1 MLNTMRKVINIF
13 FATVLTFAL
22 WSCSEDIMDKINK
35 DVNDPTE
42 IASKLIITDAMT
54 STAFSVIGS
63 DLAFYASVYM
73 EHNVGV
79 YGQFYNAEIRS
90 GEPTSSTTYD
100 NNWGTMYNTLYNL
113 KVVIDKCSD
122 GGSEAGN
129 FQTLGIAQI
138 LSAYNLATLTDLMG
152 DVPWSEAL
160 KPGILFTPK
169 LDNQQDIYTAV
180 FKFLDDAIVNLD
192 KVSVYPSLGAQDL
205 IYVGK
210 TPDVETASWKKFA
223 YGLKARYTMR
233 LSLKTPNYSDVIA
246 FADQSFT
253 SSAEQA
259 QFNYNGATTKSPFA
273 VIFTDRN
280 YFGASQ
286 SLHNKL
292 VDRSDPR
299 DAKFFKAHPKSGST
313 DIVFAPNGNPIQ
325 VQDKFS
331 ISAISNITAPT
342 YLLSYH
348 EIQFL
353 KAEAYARS
361 GSLANADTSLRK
373 AVTAAFGKVNIG
385 LSSARALTYFNTQ
398 VRPKFTSDPLSE
410 IMNQKYLCF
419 FEEESVEAYN
429 DYRRLKAMG
438 NNVIILAN
446 AKNATQFPLR
456 FTYGAADVTTNKNV
470 RDAYGD
476 GTYVYTENV
485 WWAGGTR

>member
-13 FATVLTFAL
+13 SAIVLTFAL
-22 WSCSEDIMDKINK
+22 WSCSEDIMDKINT
-35 DVNDPTE
+35 DVNDPTV
-42 IASKLIITDAMT
+42 IASRLIITDAMT

-90 GEPTSSTTYD
+90 GEPISSTTYD
-100 NNWGTMYNTLYNL
+100 NNWSTIYNTLYNL

-122 GGSEAGN
+122 GGAEAGN
-129 FQTLGIAQI
+129 YGTLGIAQI

-152 DVPWSEAL
+152 DVPWTEAL
-160 KPGILFTPK
+160 KPGVIFTPK
-169 LDNQQDIYTAV
+169 LDKQQDIYTAV

-192 KVSVYPSLGAQDL
+192 NVSVYANLGTQDL
-205 IYVGK
+205 IYGGNLAK
-210 TPDVETASWKKFA
+210 WKKFA

-246 FADQSFT
+246 FANLSFT

-259 QFNYNGATTKSPFA
+259 QFNYNGSTSKSPFS

-292 VDRSDPR
+292 VDRLDPR

-313 DIVFAPNGNPIQ
+313 AIVFAPNGNPIQ
-325 VQDKFS
+325 VQDQYS
-331 ISAISNITAPT
+331 ISAISSITAPT

-353 KAEAYARS
+353 KAEAYARTA
-361 GSLANADTSLRK
+361 SLANADTSLRK
-373 AVTAAFGKVNIG
+373 AVTAAFAKVNIG
-385 LSSARALTYFNTQ
+385 LSSAAALTYFNTQ
-398 VRPKFTSDPLSE
+398 VRPKFTANPLSE
-410 IMNQKYLCF
+410 IMNQKYLGF

-456 FTYGAADVTTNKNV
+456 FTYGAADVTTNANV